1 MTLFNFKSIF
11 DVRPGEKAKTLFM
24 AAYFFLTIALVYILK
39 PIRTSLFLEEHGSDN
54 LRFAYMAEGI
64 FLIFVVWAYIQLSRL
79 IPKKMF
85 FPAILFFFTTNLG
98 LFWFLLKINVPGVS
112 GFFYVW
118 ADSFT
123 ITMTTQFWLL
133 ANTIFTTEQGKRLF
147 GMIISAGSL
156 GGIAGGFLTS
166 HAVQWISTEDLLLVT
181 AGLVGLCAA
190 LTLATESMEF
200 KSGYDEFTAGHA
212 DPEAPESGD
221 SVFTIFRQ
229 NPYFI
234 YLTLLVLLAKIASTI
249 VDNQFSAGVEA
260 SITGKE
266 ARTAFFGSFMAWLN
280 IVSFLMQLLA
290 TGPLLKRFGTGALWI
305 LPAGLLAFCV
315 GGVFYPMFVVIMAWR
330 IFDGSVNYS
339 VQQAS
344 KELLYL
350 PIPGAL
356 RPRVKPVI
364 DMLGF
369 RLAKS
374 LGGVF
379 ITAGSAALGLQGGQV
394 GILTLGIVPV
404 WFAVLAALRHE
415 QPRFLARHKLNQNA
429 EGI

>member
-1 MTLFNFKSIF
+1 MPSLKLIF

-24 AAYFFLTIALVYILK
+24 AGYFFLTIALVYILK
-39 PIRTSLFLEEHGSDN
+39 PIRTSLFLEDHGADN
-54 LRFAYMAEGI
+54 LRYAYMAEGV
-64 FLIFVVWAYIQLSRL
+64 FLILVVWAYIQLSRL
-79 IPKKMF
+79 IPKKLF
-85 FPAILFFFTTNLG
+85 FPAILFFFTLNLG
-98 LFWFLLKINVPGVS
+98 IFWFLIKTNVPYVS

-133 ANTIFTTEQGKRLF
+133 ANAIFTTEQAKRLF
-147 GMIISAGSL
+147 GIVISAGSL
-156 GGIAGGFLTS
+156 GGVAGGFLTS
-166 HAVQWISTEDLLLVT
+166 HAVKWIATEELLLVA
-181 AGLVGLCAA
+181 AGIVGLCVL

-200 KSGYDEFTAGHA
+200 KSNYDEFTAGHA

-221 SVFTIFRQ
+221 SVFTIFAK
-229 NPYFI
+229 NPYLI
-234 YLTLLVLLAKIASTI
+234 YLTLLVLLAKIASTV

-260 SITGKE
+260 AITGKE

-290 TGPLLKRFGTGALWI
+290 TGPLLRRFGTGVLWI

-315 GGVFYPMFVVIMAWR
+315 GGIFYPLFVLVMAWR
-330 IFDGSVNYS
+330 VFDGSVNYS
-339 VQQAS
+339 IQQAA
-344 KELLYL
+344 KEMLFL

-374 LGGVF
+374 IGGVF
-379 ITAGSAALGLQGGQV
+379 ITAGSAAFGLQNHQV
-394 GILTLGIVPV
+394 GFLTLGLVPV
-404 WFAVLAALRHE
+404 WFIVLGALKKE
-415 QPRFLARHKLNQNA
+415 QPRFLEHHSLNQNA